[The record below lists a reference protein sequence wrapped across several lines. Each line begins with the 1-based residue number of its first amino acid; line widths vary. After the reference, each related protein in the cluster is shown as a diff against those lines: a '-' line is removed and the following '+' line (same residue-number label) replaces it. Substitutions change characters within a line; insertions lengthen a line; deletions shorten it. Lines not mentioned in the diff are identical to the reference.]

1 MFGFSIHRGHTG
13 GRNPVNAMED
23 SASDVGA
30 TKGTERCEVSH
41 SWSTNG
47 DEWVYGR
54 TCQTEN
60 WKSVVQRNVHI
71 APVEQEILLGFDIKS
86 VLDMTKRIIIFDDQA
101 ISLDIG
107 SQG

>member
-1 MFGFSIHRGHTG
+1 M
-13 GRNPVNAMED
+13 
-23 SASDVGA
+23 
-30 TKGTERCEVSH
+30 
-41 SWSTNG
+41 
-47 DEWVYGR
+47 
-54 TCQTEN
+54 
-60 WKSVVQRNVHI
+60 VQRNVHI